1 MQSGIGQIPKWE
13 PRSRMSIYVVRSPSH
28 ASNVGLIL
36 NPRTGHISPQFH
48 VVYDDDFTTVPYLR
62 TVSVPPHWEKLVESS
77 AQIELYT
84 EKQVDTWQSLPVL
97 EKDPGDFSSDSSDA
111 ITLTANK
118 VSEGA
123 EQSEAVSINVE
134 SPHDATRVNNVES
147 LHNATRVN

>member
-1 MQSGIGQIPKWE
+1 MC
-13 PRSRMSIYVVRSPSH
+13 
-28 ASNVGLIL
+28 
-36 NPRTGHISPQFH
+36 
-48 VVYDDDFTTVPYLR
+48 

-84 EKQVDTWQSLPVL
+84 EKQVDTWQSLPEL

-134 SPHDATRVNNVES
+134 SPHDATRVN
-147 LHNATRVN
+147 